1 MDDNPFRAPMEMHPF
16 STPVS
21 SGQFERDDM
30 QLIVRSGA
38 VLPPFCVKTG
48 EPVSAEGMVTKTITW
63 SPIWVV
69 VIFLASPL
77 IGLIVYFIVRKKCEI
92 TYGLSAAMKSK
103 YWTRRLI
110 ALVVALGCF
119 AGIFVAGNMDYLMVA
134 ILSGV
139 GAVMALAV
147 AVVGTAPLSAA
158 NHVNGRFWVKGCSR
172 GFLSRIE

>member
-1 MDDNPFRAPMEMHPF
+1 MDDNPFRAPLEMQPL
-16 STPVS
+16 STPFAA
-21 SGQFERDDM
+21 GQFERDNL

-38 VLPPFCVKTG
+38 VLPPLCVKTG
-48 EPVSAEGMVTKTITW
+48 EPVSAEGMVTKTISW

-77 IGLIVYFIVRKKCEI
+77 IGLIVYFIVRKRCEI
-92 TYGLSAAMKSK
+92 TYGLSATMKSK
-103 YWTRRLI
+103 YLTRRLI
-110 ALVVALGCF
+110 ALIVALGAF

-139 GAVMALAV
+139 VAVMALAV

-172 GFLSRIE
+172 EFLSRID